1 MPSQFIQPVP
11 NSQAILLKAS
21 AMLPKSSLYSDGAL
35 FSEVSTKIF
44 RNYRGEKEGSK
55 EDREEKAVKRARN
68 SSGRPR

>member
-21 AMLPKSSLYSDGAL
+21 ATLPISSLYSDGAL

-44 RNYRGEKEGSK
+44 RNYRGEKEGAK
-55 EDREEKAVKRARN
+55 NREEKAVKRARN